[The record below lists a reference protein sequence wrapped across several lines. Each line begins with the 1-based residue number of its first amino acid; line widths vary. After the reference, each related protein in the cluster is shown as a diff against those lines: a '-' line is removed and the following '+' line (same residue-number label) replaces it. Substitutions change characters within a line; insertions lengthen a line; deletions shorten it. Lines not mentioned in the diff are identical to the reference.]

1 MSQQQ
6 GGGPSGQGAGGLRAW
21 AGWRARA
28 VGLASSLTLL
38 LILTACASLAPPAA
52 APSELLAGRL
62 SLRVEGQPERSFSAG
77 FELSGNNRQG
87 ELLLSGPLG
96 TTAARAR
103 WAGDQALLAS
113 AGSETAY
120 PSLDALAAAAL
131 GEPIPMAALFDW
143 LRGRPWPGAPAMAR
157 DDGQPGFDQLG
168 WRISLLQ
175 WAEGWL
181 EARRLAAPVVT
192 VRVRLEPPG

>member
-1 MSQQQ
+1 MSQWQ
-6 GGGPSGQGAGGLRAW
+6 GRGRLALRSRGLQALAGL
-21 AGWRARA
+21 
-28 VGLASSLTLL
+28 LTLAL
-38 LILTACASLAPPAA
+38 AACASLVPPTA
-52 APSELLAGRL
+52 APVDLLAGRL

-77 FELSGNNRQG
+77 FELSGDARHG

-103 WAGDQALLAS
+103 WAGEQAVLAS
-113 AGSETAY
+113 GGSETAY
-120 PSLDALAAAAL
+120 PSLDALAAAVL

-143 LRGRPWPGAPAMAR
+143 LRGRAWPGAPATPR

-175 WAEGWL
+175 WSDGWL
-181 EARRLAAPVVT
+181 EAHRTVAPVVT
-192 VRVRLEPPG
+192 VRVRLERPG